1 MSARWDLQIDRIVV
15 TGSTGKPPAA
25 GEFRA
30 LVERAVIDAIVK
42 APWPSGR
49 AGRAGRAAVEV
60 TTPRLGDGPAIAQAV
75 GRGVSQALKGRS
87 HG

>member
-49 AGRAGRAAVEV
+49 AGRAAVEV